1 MATTQKSKSPK
12 QKTKANTKVR
22 PKRRNTKSASAKLP
36 VVHKR
41 GGDKLRLRSQL
52 QLTRPDFARLLNAS
66 ERTIAGA
73 ESGERSAEKL
83 QRTYRETERLV
94 EALSEVV
101 ERDAIGPWL
110 LVENEALDGLKPLE
124 VIERGKID
132 LLWDMV
138 HRLRYGMP
146 S

>member
-1 MATTQKSKSPK
+1 MATTQKRKTPK
-12 QKTKANTKVR
+12 QKTKANTKSR
-22 PKRRNTKSASAKLP
+22 PASRKGKSGTAKLP
-36 VVHKR
+36 VVRKQ
-41 GGDKLRLRSQL
+41 GDGKLRLRSQL

-110 LVENEALDGLKPLE
+110 LVENEAFNGLKPLE

-146 S
+146 G